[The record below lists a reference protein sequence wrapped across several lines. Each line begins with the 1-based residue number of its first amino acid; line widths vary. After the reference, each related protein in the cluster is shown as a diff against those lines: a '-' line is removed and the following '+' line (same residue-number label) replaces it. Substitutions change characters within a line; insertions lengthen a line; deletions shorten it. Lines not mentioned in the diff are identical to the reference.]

1 MAVNSFKGDIFNL
14 KVEVVSLQ
22 YFNLYIKWCLVEFSC
37 SQSGMVY
44 LINACA

>member
-22 YFNLYIKWCLVEFSC
+22 YFNLYIKWCC